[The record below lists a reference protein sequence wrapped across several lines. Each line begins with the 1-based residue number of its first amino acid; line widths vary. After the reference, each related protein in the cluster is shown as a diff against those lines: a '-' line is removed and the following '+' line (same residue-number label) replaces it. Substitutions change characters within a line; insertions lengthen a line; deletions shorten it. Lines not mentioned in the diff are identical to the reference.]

1 MIRIAVCDDDKKTIT
16 TMEERLLELS
26 EKGNIKVRI
35 ETYSDGAF
43 LLADI
48 RKGVEFDLLYLDIE
62 MEQLDGLS
70 LAREFRKDHPNAV
83 LIYISNHESYLK
95 ELFEVDTFRFLSKP
109 INTEKFEAYFRNA
122 VEKIQ
127 LQQEEIFFSY
137 SYDRQFF
144 KVLLSDI
151 VYFESQKRSIRL
163 YKKDGTEG
171 SFYGKLNEVEK
182 QLKEATV
189 PFLRIHQ
196 SYLVNYNYIKQFG
209 NTELELSNGKQLPIS
224 EDRRKTAEQKYGELL
239 RKELFYE

>member
-1 MIRIAVCDDDKKTIT
+1 MRIAVCDDDKKTIT

-137 SYDRQFF
+137 STVTGRLF

-182 QLKEATV
+182 QLKEAAV

>member
-1 MIRIAVCDDDKKTIT
+1 
-16 TMEERLLELS
+16 MEERLLELS

-171 SFYGKLNEVEK
+171 SFYEKLNEVEK
-182 QLKEATV
+182 QLKEAAV

>member
-1 MIRIAVCDDDKKTIT
+1 MRW
-16 TMEERLLELS
+16 
-26 EKGNIKVRI
+26 
-35 ETYSDGAF
+35 
-43 LLADI
+43 
-48 RKGVEFDLLYLDIE
+48 
-62 MEQLDGLS
+62 
-70 LAREFRKDHPNAV
+70 
-83 LIYISNHESYLK
+83 
-95 ELFEVDTFRFLSKP
+95 

-182 QLKEATV
+182 QLKEAAV

>member
-1 MIRIAVCDDDKKTIT
+1 
-16 TMEERLLELS
+16 MEERLLELS

-43 LLADI
+43 LLNDI
-48 RKGVEFDLLYLDIE
+48 RRGVEFDLLYLDIE

-109 INTEKFEAYFRNA
+109 IDSEKFEAYFRNA

-127 LQQEEIFFSY
+127 LQQEELFFSY

-171 SFYGKLNEVEK
+171 SFYGKLK
-182 QLKEATV
+182 TPPKTKL
-189 PFLRIHQ
+189 
-196 SYLVNYNYIKQFG
+196 
-209 NTELELSNGKQLPIS
+209 
-224 EDRRKTAEQKYGELL
+224 RRKRKTPRKTTLRQK
-239 RKELFYE
+239 RKTPRKHRLPASPRRKSLNWLPRGSVRKVPPLKAAIPIRNII

>member
-144 KVLLSDI
+144 KVLLS
-151 VYFESQKRSIRL
+151 FESQKRSIRL

-182 QLKEATV
+182 QLKEAAV

>member
-1 MIRIAVCDDDKKTIT
+1 MIRIAVCDDDKNAVMTI
-16 TMEERLLELS
+16 EEMLLELS
-26 EKGNIKVRI
+26 AKGNSKVRI

-43 LLADI
+43 LLNDI
-48 RKGVEFDLLYLDIE
+48 RRGVEFDLLYLDIE

-151 VYFESQKRSIRL
+151 V
-163 YKKDGTEG
+163 
-171 SFYGKLNEVEK
+171 
-182 QLKEATV
+182 
-189 PFLRIHQ
+189 
-196 SYLVNYNYIKQFG
+196 
-209 NTELELSNGKQLPIS
+209 
-224 EDRRKTAEQKYGELL
+224 
-239 RKELFYE
+239 

>member
-171 SFYGKLNEVEK
+171 SFYEKLNEVEK
-182 QLKEATV
+182 QLKEAAV

>member
-163 YKKDGTEG
+163 YKKGGTEG

-182 QLKEATV
+182 QLKEAAV

>member
-1 MIRIAVCDDDKKTIT
+1 
-16 TMEERLLELS
+16 
-26 EKGNIKVRI
+26 
-35 ETYSDGAF
+35 
-43 LLADI
+43 
-48 RKGVEFDLLYLDIE
+48 

-182 QLKEATV
+182 QLKEAAV

>member
-1 MIRIAVCDDDKKTIT
+1 
-16 TMEERLLELS
+16 MEERLLELS

-35 ETYSDGAF
+35 ETYSDGVF

-122 VEKIQ
+122 VEKFSSSRKKS
-127 LQQEEIFFSY
+127 FF
-137 SYDRQFF
+137 
-144 KVLLSDI
+144 L
-151 VYFESQKRSIRL
+151 
-163 YKKDGTEG
+163 
-171 SFYGKLNEVEK
+171 
-182 QLKEATV
+182 
-189 PFLRIHQ
+189 FL
-196 SYLVNYNYIKQFG
+196 
-209 NTELELSNGKQLPIS
+209 
-224 EDRRKTAEQKYGELL
+224 
-239 RKELFYE
+239 